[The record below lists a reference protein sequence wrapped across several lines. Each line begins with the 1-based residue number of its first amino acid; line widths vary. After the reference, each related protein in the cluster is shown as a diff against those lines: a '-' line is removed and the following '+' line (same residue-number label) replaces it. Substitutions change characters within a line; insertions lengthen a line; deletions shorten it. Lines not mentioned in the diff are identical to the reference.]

1 MNTSRLVT
9 KQSQMGLSDLANKN
23 AGAQL
28 YFNIKKTPKFL
39 VYVIS
44 HAIFGTYLTVKKKRE
59 TVYMELK
66 YSWESCIL
74 SSNLNARKLRE

>member
-1 MNTSRLVT
+1 
-9 KQSQMGLSDLANKN
+9 MGLSDLANKN

-44 HAIFGTYLTVKKKRE
+44 HAIFGTYLTVKKKER
-59 TVYMELK
+59 LFI
-66 YSWESCIL
+66 W
-74 SSNLNARKLRE
+74 N